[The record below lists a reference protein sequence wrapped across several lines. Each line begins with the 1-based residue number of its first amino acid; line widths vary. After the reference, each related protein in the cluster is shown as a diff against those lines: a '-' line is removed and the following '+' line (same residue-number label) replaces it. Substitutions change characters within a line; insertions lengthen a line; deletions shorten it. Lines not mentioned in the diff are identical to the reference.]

1 MLFAII
7 KSYENNTLISDA
19 WIYKV
24 DNDDYELYQ
33 KMMELTDNDH
43 EISAEAAAWS
53 MSASEDDVYCF
64 REGEIEMIKLY

>member
-7 KSYENNTLISDA
+7 KSYGNNVLISDA

-24 DNDDYELYQ
+24 DNDDHEFYQ

-43 EISAEAAAWS
+43 EISEEAKAWRK
-53 MSASEDDVYCF
+53 SASEDDVYCF
-64 REGEIEMIKLY
+64 REGEIEMIRLY